1 MPEHTPMHLT
11 GAIDRRSFLRSTA
24 ALAAL
29 ATVGRPFH
37 SLIAET
43 TAATPLAKPASE
55 SIVKLLF
62 ESLTATQKKE
72 ICFPWDHIDPKRG
85 LLRTRIENNWRIT
98 KPIVKSDFYTRDQ
111 QAMIRAIF
119 EGITTPEW
127 HARFDKQLKDDV
139 GGFGHRQAIAM
150 FGGPNDGKFE
160 FALTSRH
167 MTLRC
172 DGHSTEHVAFGGPIL
187 YAHEGENLHEKPTHP
202 NNVFWHQAVEA
213 NKLYQTLDPEHRKL
227 ALVVKGMPSEER
239 VGFKGT
245 NGEFQGCPVTEF
257 SADQKQELQRI
268 LGILLEPFRKSDQ
281 DEVVKCLNAQGGLDR
296 CFLAFYEEGDLGNDG
311 VYDNWRLE
319 GPSFVWYF
327 RGRPHVH
334 VWVNVSDDPSP
345 KLNSFQDSIM

>member
-1 MPEHTPMHLT
+1 MPDLIPPP
-11 GAIDRRSFLRSTA
+11 AIDRRSFLRSTA

-29 ATVGRPFH
+29 GAVGRPLH
-37 SLIAET
+37 SLLGESTVAGP
-43 TAATPLAKPASE
+43 AAKPASE
-55 SIVKLLF
+55 SIVKMLF
-62 ESLTATQKKE
+62 ESLTAAQKKE
-72 ICFPWDHIDPKRG
+72 VCFPWDHMDAKRG
-85 LLRTRIENNWRIT
+85 LLRTRVENNWRIT
-98 KPIVKSDFYTRDQ
+98 KPIVKSDFYTGDQ

-119 EGITTPEW
+119 EGITDPSW
-127 HARFDKQLKDDV
+127 HQRFDKQLKDDV

-150 FGGPNDGKFE
+150 FGEPGGGKFE
-160 FALTSRH
+160 FVLTSRH

-172 DGHSTEHVAFGGPIL
+172 DGDSAEHVAFGGPIL

-213 NKLYQTLDPEHRKL
+213 NKLYHALDPKHREL

-239 VGFKGT
+239 VGFKGR
-245 NGEFQGCPVTEF
+245 NGEFQGCPVSEF
-257 SADQKQELQRI
+257 AADQKQELQRI

-281 DEVVKCLNAQGGLDR
+281 AEAVKCLNAQGGLDR
-296 CFLAFYEEGDLGNDG
+296 CSLAFYQEGDLGNDG
-311 VYDNWRLE
+311 VYDNWRIE

-334 VWVNVSDDPSP
+334 VWVNVADDSSP